1 MPPSLRHR
9 KNFLETEKWDFFWV
23 LLLLHCAEGLGM
35 GISMGLKAFC
45 GEFWGIR
52 CSGALGETFLML
64 WRLTEGPISSK
75 NAWESVSALVAW
87 KRQFWRKKNLK
98 KIFFVKKFACG
109 PLWRFFLWK
118 FEKFSKKNLLERN
131 STENWNF
138 QHFYPLSYTR
148 EAQLPAVS
156 SSQSRVVLKNC
167 FSTASLKLCPPS
179 PTLWYHFNYDWCCN
193 RSRIF
198 SSFDFLMWVD
208 GNFLFAAPQKIV
220 LIDG

>member
-1 MPPSLRHR
+1 
-9 KNFLETEKWDFFWV
+9 
-23 LLLLHCAEGLGM
+23 M

-75 NAWESVSALVAW
+75 NAWESVEKSFSSASSLKMAILKKKKLKKKFFSW
-87 KRQFWRKKNLK
+87 KNLH
-98 KIFFVKKFACG
+98 AA

-118 FEKFSKKNLLERN
+118 FEKFSKKFCRKKFHQEIGI
-131 STENWNF
+131 F